1 MKAETWS
8 SQDWHIQAC
17 NVSTNKRHI
26 TTLILIEDQEVWVPA
41 KLPSTATLHWNSEP
55 SPSKLDFENQQGLHS
70 GEPEGYRKHIL
81 HSEYTQNLTC
91 SDSQHRGSH
100 LKGTWVRL
108 YLLNLKSIQKR
119 QEVAEIKVLVV
130 DIFGI
135 SFYCANND
143 IIEYSLYPINEAAC
157 NTHQQVLQQLCIIR
171 KHKQSQGE
179 QVLPTSGPTMAS
191 QGSASQLARL
201 EASLKTR
208 MPE

>member
-1 MKAETWS
+1 M
-8 SQDWHIQAC
+8 
-17 NVSTNKRHI
+17 
-26 TTLILIEDQEVWVPA
+26 
-41 KLPSTATLHWNSEP
+41 
-55 SPSKLDFENQQGLHS
+55 
-70 GEPEGYRKHIL
+70 
-81 HSEYTQNLTC
+81 
-91 SDSQHRGSH
+91 
-100 LKGTWVRL
+100 KGTWVRL

-119 QEVAEIKVLVV
+119 QEVAEIKILVV

-143 IIEYSLYPINEAAC
+143 ILEYSLYPINEGAC
-157 NTHQQVLQQLCIIR
+157 NTHQQGLQQLCIIR